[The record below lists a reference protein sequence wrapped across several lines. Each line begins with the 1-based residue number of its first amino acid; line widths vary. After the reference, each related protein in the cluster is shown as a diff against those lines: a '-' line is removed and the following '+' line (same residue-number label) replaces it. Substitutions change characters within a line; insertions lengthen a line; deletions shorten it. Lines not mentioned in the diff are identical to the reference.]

1 MLLKAILFCQKKK
14 KKKKKKKAQMFGG
27 EIFFCA
33 AVTLIPYFKI
43 SLYSSAPFFQN
54 ISQTARQN

>member
-1 MLLKAILFCQKKK
+1 MLLKAIFFCKKK
-14 KKKKKKKAQMFGG
+14 KNKKKKQAQRLVR
-27 EIFFCA
+27 EILFCA